1 VYAGPASVNSKR
13 FVAMNTTNALKT
25 VFLLGLLSALLLVG
39 GELIAGRQGLYFGLF
54 LAVAMNFAGYFF
66 SDKLALKMYR
76 AKQVTPESY
85 PRIYSRIAPMTEN
98 LTRRMNIPMPKL
110 WVIPDESPNAF
121 ATGRNP
127 KHASVAV
134 TEGILRLM
142 EDNEIEGVIAH
153 ELAHVRNRDI
163 LISSIAATIAAAILF
178 ISRMAMY
185 ASMFGGSGGSRDGE
199 NRGGAI
205 GMIAMLIL
213 GPIAAMMIQM
223 AISRTREFAADATAA
238 KYHGTPYGLASALQK
253 LETYS
258 KRIPM
263 DASPATAHMF
273 IIKPFAGS
281 GVMSRLFSTHPS
293 TEQRI
298 ARLMAIR

>member
-1 VYAGPASVNSKR
+1 
-13 FVAMNTTNALKT
+13 MNTTNALKT

-39 GELIAGRQGLYFGLF
+39 GELIGGRQGLYLGLF

-76 AKQVTPESY
+76 AQQVTPETY
-85 PRIYSRIAPMTEN
+85 PQIYKRIAPMTEN
-98 LTRRMNIPMPKL
+98 LCRRMNIPMPKL
-110 WVIPDESPNAF
+110 WVIPDDSPNAF

-142 EDNEIEGVIAH
+142 EDNELEGVIAH
-153 ELAHVRNRDI
+153 ELSHVRNRDI
-163 LISSIAATIAAAILF
+163 LISSIAATIAAAIMF

-185 ASMFGGSGGSRDGE
+185 ASMFGGSSRDDD
-199 NRGGAI
+199 NRGSALGS
-205 GMIAMLIL
+205 IAMLIV
-213 GPIAAMMIQM
+213 GPIAAMLIQM
-223 AISRTREFAADATAA
+223 AISRTREYAADASAA
-238 KYHGTPYGLASALQK
+238 KYVGTPYGLAAALQK

-273 IIKPFAGS
+273 IVMPFG
-281 GVMSRLFSTHPS
+281 GGGLSRLFSTHPS